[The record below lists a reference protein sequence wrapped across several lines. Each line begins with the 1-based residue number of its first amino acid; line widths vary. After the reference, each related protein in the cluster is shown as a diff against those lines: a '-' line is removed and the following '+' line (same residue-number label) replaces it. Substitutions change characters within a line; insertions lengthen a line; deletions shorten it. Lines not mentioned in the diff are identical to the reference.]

1 METAGKTET
10 IVITGANRGIGLGLV
25 RCFAAAGH
33 HVIAACRQPDK
44 ADALRQVQGTVEIVA
59 LDVGDAVSS
68 TTFAKQLGTRPVDV
82 LINNAGVMGGDHQGF
97 ANMDYDA
104 WLRTFEINTLAPFR
118 LTSLLLPNLK
128 QSANARVVT
137 ISSQLGAFG
146 LDMGF
151 GTYAYRS
158 SKSAVSKVMQVLAN
172 ELKPDNIIVCPVHP
186 GWVQTDMG
194 GAYAQIPVE
203 QSASG
208 LFQLISSLTL
218 AQSGRFWTWDG
229 SEHTW

>member
-1 METAGKTET
+1 MQT

-33 HVIAACRQPDK
+33 HVIAACRQPDT
-44 ADALRQVQGTVEIVA
+44 ASALRQISGSIEILP
-59 LDVGDAVSS
+59 LDVADAVSIAA
-68 TTFAKQLGTRPVDV
+68 FAAAVGTRKVDV
-82 LINNAGVMGGDHQGF
+82 LINNAGVMGGDKQGF
-97 ANMDYDA
+97 KDMDYDA
-104 WLRTFEINTLAPFR
+104 WLRTFQINTLAPFR

-128 QSANARVVT
+128 QATNARVVT
-137 ISSQLGAFG
+137 VSSQMGAFG

-172 ELKPDNIIVCPVHP
+172 ELRADNIVVCPVHP
-186 GWVQTDMG
+186 GWVKTDMG
-194 GAYAQIPVE
+194 GANAQIPVE
-203 QSASG
+203 QSANG
-208 LFQLISSLTL
+208 LFQLISNLTM

-229 SEHTW
+229 REHVW